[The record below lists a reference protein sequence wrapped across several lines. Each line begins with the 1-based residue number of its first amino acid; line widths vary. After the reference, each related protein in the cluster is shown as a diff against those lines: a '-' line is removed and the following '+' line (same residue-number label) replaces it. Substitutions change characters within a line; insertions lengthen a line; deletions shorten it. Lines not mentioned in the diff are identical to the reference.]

1 MRIGID
7 VSRYFDKSGGI
18 GVYAANLLKYL
29 LKIDKNNEYNAYSF
43 FYDCIPPNRKDKKI
57 IGEFKR
63 ISKKI
68 VFAQTNL
75 PTSILKK
82 RWNNSSIEYKEKML
96 KDVDI
101 IHSTA
106 YMVPELFNSKLIVTI
121 HDLSFLIFPEYHT
134 RENYQLVLK
143 NLIYLN
149 SRPYMVICDSEWT
162 KKDVIKYFHVPEE
175 KLKVIYLGVDDKFTK
190 EVDKNKKAKVLKK
203 YNLAEGYLL
212 CVSSIEP
219 RKNFLRIINVFSQLI
234 KKAEYRNL
242 RLVCVGGKGWKNTK
256 IYEKVKK
263 KNLEDAVHFL
273 GYLEEDELPYI
284 YNGAKLFL
292 YPSLYEGF
300 GLPVL
305 EAMASKVPV
314 ITSNVSSLPEV
325 AGDAAIMINPYSE
338 KELFDSMLALLENDE
353 KGGELISKGIKN
365 AKRFNWEKT
374 AKNTLQ
380 VYKEVYK
387 NAF

>member
-7 VSRYFDKSGGI
+7 ISRYFDKSGGI
-18 GVYAANLLKYL
+18 GIYAANLLKYL

-43 FYDCIPPNRKDKKI
+43 FYDCFPPNWKDKRM
-57 IGEFKR
+57 IGRFKR
-63 ISKKI
+63 ISKRI

-75 PTSILKK
+75 PTTFLKK
-82 RWNNSSIEYKEKML
+82 KWINSSIEYKEKML
-96 KDVDI
+96 GNVDI

-106 YMVPELFNSKLIVTI
+106 YMIPELFNSKLIVTI

-134 RENYQLVLK
+134 QENYQLVLK

-149 SRPYMVICDSEWT
+149 SRPYMVICDSEQT

-203 YNLAEGYLL
+203 YNLAKDYLL

-234 KKAEYRNL
+234 KKKEYRNL
-242 RLVCVGGKGWKNTK
+242 RLVCVGGKGWKNTE

-263 KNLEDAVHFL
+263 KNLESVVRFL
-273 GYLEEDELPYI
+273 GYLEEDELPHI

-305 EAMASKVPV
+305 EAMARKVPV
-314 ITSNVSSLPEV
+314 VTSNVSSLPEV

-353 KGGELISKGIKN
+353 KRGELISRGIKN
-365 AKRFNWEKT
+365 AKRFNWGKT

-387 NAF
+387 NDF